1 MNLDNCKNY
10 LQIQVDDDTH
20 DMKIVETN
28 DEQRFCGKDVCNILG
43 YSDENKALRDNI
55 EIGVGSF
62 FSRNRVTDSWSNQL
76 IFK

>member
-28 DEQRFCGKDVCNILG
+28 DEQRFCGKDVCHILG
-43 YSDENKALRDNI
+43 FSDENKALRDNI

>member
-43 YSDENKALRDNI
+43 FSDENKALRDNI

-62 FSRNRVTDSWSNQL
+62 F
-76 IFK
+76 